1 MYIHTFTQDH
11 DYMAT
16 KRSGALAEELD
27 RLRKTH
33 PEIDDLLKDHATMTE
48 TVKHHEEMLA
58 RGQILLLR

>member
-1 MYIHTFTQDH
+1 
-11 DYMAT
+11 MAT